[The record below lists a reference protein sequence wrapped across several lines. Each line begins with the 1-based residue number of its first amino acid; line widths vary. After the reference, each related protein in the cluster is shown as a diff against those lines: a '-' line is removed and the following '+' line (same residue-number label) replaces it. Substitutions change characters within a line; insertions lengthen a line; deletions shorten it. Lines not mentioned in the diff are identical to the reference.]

1 MCIRDRYGWYTKLT
15 EMSGTGIDVVQ
26 NIPKC
31 PVLVSMLYRTHR
43 SVRYGHEILYLY
55 RQYRYPCHTEITV
68 RYRCGCRTER
78 TEVSA
83 IGTDVPILH
92 ESPVPVLMSDRY
104 RYWHRYRLGRI
115 YRRCMYRTYPVCH
128 GGTRLGSSFFVW
140 YAVQKVPFGLST
152 EKKKRKE
159 RRVSLNLKKYKYLT
173 F

>member
-1 MCIRDRYGWYTKLT
+1 
-15 EMSGTGIDVVQ
+15 MSGTGIDVVQ

-104 RYWHRYRLGRI
+104 RYWHRYRLEYAYI
-115 YRRCMYRTYPVCH
+115 YGQQMDRAYPVFH
-128 GGTRLGSSFFVW
+128 GCTRLHS
-140 YAVQKVPFGLST
+140 QHMKILIRT
-152 EKKKRKE
+152 ETVKITC
-159 RRVSLNLKKYKYLT
+159 VSVRLA
-173 F
+173 